1 MKKIVVATGNKEK
14 LNEIREIFSDYE
26 VLSIK
31 DFSISLDIEEDQ
43 PTFEG
48 NALKKATE
56 YSLALGTACIAD
68 DSGIQIKALGDF
80 PGVKTARWM
89 QGTDK
94 DRNIGILEKLK
105 DIPKEKR
112 LCDFVT
118 AIALVDTL
126 HNVEI
131 VKVHTIRGTISTE
144 LRGTNGFGFD
154 EIFELEDGR
163 TIAELSSEEKNSL
176 SPRKM
181 ALEDIRNEILKI

>member
-1 MKKIVVATGNKEK
+1 MKKIVVATGNKGK

-26 VLSIK
+26 VMSIK
-31 DFSISLDIEEDQ
+31 DFGISLDVEEDQ

-48 NALKKATE
+48 NALKKAAA
-56 YSLALGTACIAD
+56 YSIALGIPCIAD
-68 DSGIQIKALGDF
+68 DSGIQIEALGGF

-89 QGTDK
+89 PGTDR

-105 DIPKEKR
+105 NIPDGKR
-112 LCDFVT
+112 QCDFVT
-118 AIALVDTL
+118 AIALVDAL
-126 HNVEI
+126 QNVEI
-131 VKVHTIRGTISTE
+131 VKIHTIHGAISTE

-163 TIAELSSEEKNSL
+163 TIAELTSQEKNSL

-181 ALEDIRNEILKI
+181 ALEDIRSKL